1 MVPPARISASMSVA
15 GRAGVGRQRR
25 RMEGWKNSASAC
37 WSGGDGVAGRAFVAV
52 QGPAE
57 QTVPQGCG
65 LRVGAQ
71 DLLGP
76 HVVSGVGDPLEDVI
90 EGRLGECGGVE
101 VGLEDLGALAGV
113 EPGSLVAGLGGG
125 AADRSG
131 CEGARPSFGEHRVL
145 TPGDGV
151 PDESRGAG
159 GEVEGVEDRDRSI
172 GLLLAC
178 VQGEEEI
185 VGFGEGDQGGAGGV
199 EQCRGEKVQGLPGA
213 LRADDTAGAVIGDPE
228 RGPAP
233 ARGPEPPADLG
244 GPHHDPSRVP
254 RRSGRRRSGR
264 IAPARRRRAASPKA
278 RRASRTVPR
287 PVCDPTAPRPCALTE
302 GEAREEYLSGQRHDH
317 GENTQDRQRPVS
329 REGPGVS
336 SREADSVLAA
346 HDAEQRGDGVGR
358 PGEVTG
364 PGEDHDAL
372 GGQGRECEDRKCR
385 RGGNSRPA
393 RATAASG
400 RGGGPATCRS

>member
-1 MVPPARISASMSVA
+1 MVLPAVRSSPC
-15 GRAGVGRQRR
+15 RAPRSRPSHRGV
-25 RMEGWKNSASAC
+25 
-37 WSGGDGVAGRAFVAV
+37 
-52 QGPAE
+52 
-57 QTVPQGCG
+57 G

-199 EQCRGEKVQGLPGA
+199 EQCGGEKVQGLAGA

-254 RRSGRRRSGR
+254 RRPGRRRSGR

-287 PVCDPTAPRPCALTE
+287 PVCDPTAPETLTE

-372 GGQGRECEDRKCR
+372 GGQGRECEDRKCGEEETADQLAR
-385 RGGNSRPA
+385 RRRRVGAAAPP
-393 RATAASG
+393 RAVHDAPVMN
-400 RGGGPATCRS
+400 GPVMMRRS